1 MREAA
6 GGLWFIAAGLFL
18 VVCAVKGGKWFD
30 GKTDGRRPMFIERLG
45 RDGSRMFYAAL
56 GLFGIL
62 AGILTMI
69 VLSA

>member
-45 RDGSRMFYAAL
+45 RDG
-56 GLFGIL
+56 
-62 AGILTMI
+62 
-69 VLSA
+69 